1 LVNDLP
7 IVITALGGG
16 GQLGDMVSETEPAEE
31 SIHEAPP
38 LIIVGVGKGEDDGNM
53 RTDVHRLQDG
63 SRRGGNGEANRPG
76 EGVAVRGVGV
86 GVRSIGL
93 E

>member
-1 LVNDLP
+1 M
-7 IVITALGGG
+7 ITTLGGG
-16 GQLGDMVSETEPAEE
+16 GRLGDMVGETELAEE

-38 LIIVGVGKGEDDGNM
+38 LIIVGVGKGEDNRNM
-53 RTDVHRLQDG
+53 GTDVHRLQDS
-63 SRRGGNGEANRPG
+63 SRRGGNGEVGRPS
-76 EGVAVRGVGV
+76 EGFVVRGV